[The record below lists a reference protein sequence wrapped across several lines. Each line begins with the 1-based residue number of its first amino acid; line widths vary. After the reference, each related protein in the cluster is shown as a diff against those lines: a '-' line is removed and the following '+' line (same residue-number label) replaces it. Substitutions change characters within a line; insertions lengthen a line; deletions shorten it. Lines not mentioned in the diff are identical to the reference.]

1 MTCIHNTTI
10 LTYDYYTACVHR
22 DASENANEGDGAED
36 QLIDG
41 EEEDNNGDGAVEPLN
56 NEDEDSEDED
66 EDEGVDKLSKPTV
79 LSDIYLAKTISKY
92 RHYHRYFRYEYSP
105 TNRSQSTTF
114 CYCGRHPSS
123 TF

>member
-1 MTCIHNTTI
+1 M
-10 LTYDYYTACVHR
+10 
-22 DASENANEGDGAED
+22 
-36 QLIDG
+36 IDG
-41 EEEDNNGDGAVEPLN
+41 EEEDNNGDGAVEPPN

-66 EDEGVDKLSKPTV
+66 EDEDKDEDEDEGVDNLSKPTV
-79 LSDIYLAKTISKY
+79 LSDIYLAKIISKY
-92 RHYHRYFRYEYSP
+92 CHYHRYFRYEYSP